1 MNVALAKRSTNRPFV
16 ALLHVGAG
24 TFLQAVG
31 IPIVPSLSTIGQ
43 CKICFRFVKGAFN
56 EEEHERLHE
65 RWVVGWCP
73 FSDKRPPPHLKIAA
87 STQSP
92 SRVPQSPGGIY
103 GHTDD
108 VTEADSGGAIVVGDP
123 NLGAKGPSLS
133 SGSARSNDKRSRM
146 QPAKGLKSH

>member
-1 MNVALAKRSTNRPFV
+1 MKKKTNDCTKDGWS
-16 ALLHVGAG
+16 VGA
-24 TFLQAVG
+24 
-31 IPIVPSLSTIGQ
+31 PSVISAL
-43 CKICFRFVKGAFN
+43 
-56 EEEHERLHE
+56 
-65 RWVVGWCP
+65 P
-73 FSDKRPPPHLKIAA
+73 LKIAA